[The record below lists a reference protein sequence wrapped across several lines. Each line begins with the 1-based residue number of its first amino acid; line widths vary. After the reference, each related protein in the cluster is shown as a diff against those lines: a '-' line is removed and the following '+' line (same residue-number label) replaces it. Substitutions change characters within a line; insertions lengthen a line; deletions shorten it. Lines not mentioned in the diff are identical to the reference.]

1 VEMSEIPSLV
11 VSKTSLPASPMVRVL
26 PGR

>member
-1 VEMSEIPSLV
+1 MSEVPSLV